1 MNLPNS
7 LTIFRIFMVPVLA
20 AVLLNRPEGE
30 VLPGA
35 KFALWGAAILVGA
48 ALTDWFDGYF
58 ARRRQQ
64 VTTLGMMLDPI
75 ADKLLLTA
83 AFISLVKLGLAPA
96 WMVVIILGREFAV
109 SGLRTIAAAEGF
121 VIAAS
126 DLGKAKMVMEVFAA
140 TLLILSI
147 PFPPL
152 EWWGKA
158 ALYLV
163 VIFALISAVQYFAR
177 FWRNLDEKVKSQGRL
192 FITRPHKTQEDTSTA
207 P

>member
-1 MNLPNS
+1 
-7 LTIFRIFMVPVLA
+7 MVPVLA

-30 VLPGA
+30 VLPGE

-75 ADKLLLTA
+75 ADKLLITA

-121 VIAAS
+121 IIAAS

-152 EWWGKA
+152 EWWGKG

-177 FWRNLDEKVKSQGRL
+177 FWRNLDEKVKAQGRL
-192 FITRPHKTQEDTSTA
+192 FTTRSHKKQQDATTQQG
-207 P
+207 